1 MQMHKHGGDI
11 YTGAYQID
19 FSANINPFGM
29 PDSVRE
35 AACAGV
41 LASVNYP
48 DVSCRELRQKTA
60 KKHHIPEEY
69 LIFGNGAAELI
80 FAVTAA
86 IRPKK
91 ALVIAPGFAEYEQAM
106 KAFGCEVEYY
116 FLDEERQF
124 QIRPSYLE
132 RIHCDID
139 LVFLCNP
146 NNPTGQL
153 IEPEFLL
160 QVIERCRECQ
170 TLLVLDECFNEF
182 LDQPHHY
189 TMLPRV
195 KEFGNLMILKA
206 FTKIYA
212 MPGLRLGYAICSN
225 QMLIG
230 KMREMLQPWNVSIPA
245 QMAGIA
251 ALDEEEF
258 VEKTRSFISQE
269 RVWMKQEMTRIGMQI
284 FGSYANYIFF
294 KGPKDLA
301 SHCREKGI
309 LIRDCSNYAGLVQGY
324 YRVAVR
330 THEENRKLISCI
342 EEAVKG
348 QR

>member
-1 MQMHKHGGDI
+1 MQIHKHGGDI
-11 YTGAYQID
+11 YTEPYQID

-29 PDSVRE
+29 PQSVRE
-35 AACAGV
+35 AACEGV

-48 DVSCRELRQKTA
+48 DVSWRKLKQKVA
-60 KKHHIPEEY
+60 QKKNVPEEY

-80 FAVTAA
+80 FTVVAA
-86 IRPKK
+86 LKPKK
-91 ALVIAPGFAEYEQAM
+91 ALVIAPGFAEYEQAI
-106 KAFGCEVEYY
+106 KAFGCELEYY

-124 QIRPSYLE
+124 QICPSYLE
-132 RIHCDID
+132 RIQSDTD

-160 QVIERCRECQ
+160 QVTQRCKECR

-182 LDQPHHY
+182 LDQPEHY
-189 TMLPRV
+189 TMLPKV

-206 FTKIYA
+206 FTKIYG

-225 QMLIG
+225 QMMIE
-230 KMREMLQPWNVSIPA
+230 KMKEMIQPWNVSIPA

-251 ALDEEEF
+251 AIDEDAF
-258 VEKTRSFISQE
+258 VEKTRAFISQE
-269 RVWMKQEMTRIGMQI
+269 RVWMKREMTRIGMQI
-284 FGSYANYIFF
+284 FGSYANYVFF
-294 KGPKDLA
+294 KGRKNLA
-301 SHCREKGI
+301 SYCKEKGI

-330 THEENRKLISCI
+330 THEENMELLSCFEKAMR
-342 EEAVKG
+342 EEE
-348 QR
+348 